1 MQIITRSTL
10 DRNVPT
16 LHRAGAD
23 FVISYASMGAGTMF
37 NLLKKSRVVTIAEGL
52 EVFRVAVPDA
62 LIGVPIAQ
70 SGIREKTGCT
80 IVAVKG
86 DEGLDINPAAQS
98 KLLANHE
105 MVLVGDAESRAK
117 FFDTFGQH

>member
-1 MQIITRSTL
+1 
-10 DRNVPT
+10 
-16 LHRAGAD
+16 
-23 FVISYASMGAGTMF
+23 MGAGTMF

-52 EVFRVAVPDA
+52 EVFRVAVPEA
-62 LIGVPIAQ
+62 LVGVPIAQ

-86 DEGLDINPAAQS
+86 EAGLDINPAAQS

-105 MVLVGDAESRAK
+105 MVLVGDAESRAR